1 MNKTRQP
8 MIALAALTAALA
20 MPMAFAQTAE
30 PTDGM
35 QEATAE
41 ATPAEPTEQA
51 APEASAQ
58 LTWNDVDTDKDGA
71 ISKEESAQLASLAEV
86 FDEADADSD
95 GLLTADEYRT
105 YAAKTDETGTDS
117 SGGSD

>member
-20 MPMAFAQTAE
+20 MPLAFAQTAE
-30 PTDGM
+30 PTEGM
-35 QEATAE
+35 QEATTE
-41 ATPAEPTEQA
+41 ATPSEPTEA
-51 APEASAQ
+51 APEASAP

-71 ISKEESAQLASLAEV
+71 ISKEESTQLASLAEV
-86 FDEADADSD
+86 FDEADADGD

-105 YAAKTDETGTDS
+105 YAARTDEAGAD
-117 SGGSD
+117 SGGGID

>member
-8 MIALAALTAALA
+8 MIAVAALTAALA

-30 PTDGM
+30 PSDGM
-35 QEATAE
+35 QEATTE

-51 APEASAQ
+51 APEAVAR
-58 LTWNDVDTDKDGA
+58 LTWNDVDADKDGA
-71 ISKEESAQLASLAEV
+71 ISREESAQLASLAQV

-105 YAAKTDETGTDS
+105 YAARKDQTGTES
-117 SGGSD
+117 SGGMD